1 MPPKLSIRLVSSLI
15 TVPIVSIFL
24 SEAIAQAA
32 SFVEQNYGKE
42 YLKVRN
48 FKTKSAGA
56 QEAHEAIRPTHIDQ
70 EVAGKSEYEKRLY
83 KLIRN
88 RTLATQMAD
97 AQTEKTVV
105 KIINDKDKAIFE
117 AKGEVI
123 VFDGFL
129 KVTGRMK
136 EDELPKLAKGDP
148 LKDTEVVARQSFSKP
163 PRRYTEGSLVKT

>member
-1 MPPKLSIRLVSSLI
+1 M
-15 TVPIVSIFL
+15 T
-24 SEAIAQAA
+24 AH
-32 SFVEQNYGKE
+32 FVEEKYGQK

-70 EVAGKSEYEKRLY
+70 EVAGKNDYERKLY

-97 AQTEKTVV
+97 AETEKTVV
-105 KIINDKDKAIFE
+105 KITNNLEPKHTFE

-136 EDELPKLAKGDP
+136 EDELPALTVGDP
-148 LKDTEVVARQSFSKP
+148 LKRQSITARQSFSKP
-163 PRRYTEGSLVKT
+163 PARYTEGSLVKKLEELGIGRPSTYATIMSAIQTRGYVV